1 MAQQIAASNITNKSR
16 LRVLNARQQVLD
28 QIFED
33 ARKKLP
39 NIQKDK
45 KKYEETLQNLI
56 LEAMYAL
63 MERELF
69 IRARKADTEIVD
81 RAAKAAAKEFEKAS
95 GVTVETEVDADR
107 PLGAERY
114 ECLSGTPDF

>member
-16 LRVLNARQQVLD
+16 LRILNARQQVLD

-39 NIQKDK
+39 DIQKDK
-45 KKYEETLQNLI
+45 KKYEETLKNLI

-63 MERELF
+63 MEKELF
-69 IRARKADTEIVD
+69 IRARRADAEIAD
-81 RAAKAAAKEFEKAS
+81 RAAKAAAKEFERAS
-95 GVTVETEVDADR
+95 GIAVETEVDADR
-107 PLGAERY
+107 PLGSERY
-114 ECLSGTPDF
+114 ECLSGMPEF